1 MRDSPVVTPPSPSRR
16 SAPPKVARLAVVL
29 GGPPGAPDACRV
41 EAADR
46 VMRVWAVLNAADSE
60 LRRVSLPAEAVGR
73 LQRQLE
79 AITAELEGA
88 VSGEL
93 AGELDR
99 LIRRRGTAPRTVGEL
114 RIEYASLLGWAGGLV
129 TGMLSELEMASA
141 SAGAGPDGPARV
153 PQPDGPDAAKARPQ
167 P

>member
-1 MRDSPVVTPPSPSRR
+1 MRGSPAVTPPHPSRR
-16 SAPPKVARLAVVL
+16 PAPPKVARLAVVL

-46 VMRVWAVLNAADSE
+46 VMRVWALLNATNSE
-60 LRRVSLPAEAVGR
+60 LHQVRLPAEAVGR

-99 LIRRRGTAPRTVGEL
+99 LVRRRESSPATVGEL

-129 TGMLSELEMASA
+129 VGMLSELELA
-141 SAGAGPDGPARV
+141 SAGIGPGGPAR
-153 PQPDGPDAAKARPQ
+153 PSQPDGAGAATAGPGG
-167 P
+167 

>member
-1 MRDSPVVTPPSPSRR
+1 MRGSPAVTPPHPSRR
-16 SAPPKVARLAVVL
+16 PMAPKVARLAVVL

-46 VMRVWAVLNAADSE
+46 VMRVWALLNAADSE
-60 LRRVSLPAEAVGR
+60 LHQVRLPAEAVGR

-88 VSGEL
+88 VSEEL

-99 LIRRRGTAPRTVGEL
+99 LIRRRGTAPPTVGEL
-114 RIEYASLLGWAGGLV
+114 RIEYASLLGWVGGLV
-129 TGMLSELEMASA
+129 VGMLSELELASA
-141 SAGAGPDGPARV
+141 DTGLGGPRGP
-153 PQPDGPDAAKARPQ
+153 GRPGCG
-167 P
+167 

>member
-1 MRDSPVVTPPSPSRR
+1 MRDSPAGTPPHPSRR
-16 SAPPKVARLAVVL
+16 PAPPKVARLAVVL

-46 VMRVWAVLNAADSE
+46 VMRVWALLNATDSE
-60 LRRVSLPAEAVGR
+60 LHQVSLPAETVDR

-99 LIRRRGTAPRTVGEL
+99 LVRRRGTAPATVGEL
-114 RIEYASLLGWAGGLV
+114 RLEYASLLGWVGGLV
-129 TGMLSELEMASA
+129 IGMLSELEMASA
-141 SAGAGPDGPARV
+141 GTGPDGLARP
-153 PQPDGPDAAKARPQ
+153 PQPDGPGAATAGPRT
-167 P
+167 